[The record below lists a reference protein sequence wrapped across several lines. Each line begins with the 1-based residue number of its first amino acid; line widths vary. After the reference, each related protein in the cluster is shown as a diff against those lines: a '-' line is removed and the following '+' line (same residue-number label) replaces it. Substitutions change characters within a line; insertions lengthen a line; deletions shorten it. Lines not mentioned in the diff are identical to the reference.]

1 MRLRSLLW
9 GVTLIPN
16 NGQMQ
21 MDMTRF
27 DTARPDLRHL
37 RWRRW
42 TAGALLLLT
51 YVGGCTPLNEEG
63 SSISRGDRA
72 FAKGD
77 IEEALA
83 EYKLALRQGA
93 SDAMTY
99 ARVAHTYVALKRID
113 EAREYYRLAVAQD
126 STLVDQALSDFVH
139 LAREEDRGGDRNG
152 MASAVETAVEFRP
165 GVNFE
170 DLALPLAQHYSDVG
184 EYGRAL
190 PFYQKALAAID
201 PDSLPRLLFEAAVAY
216 DEVGDCE
223 TAVIYYRQY
232 RDYLP
237 QQRRTEVHWRLGHCS
252 FQLAQASL
260 EKGDGEQALE
270 HLEMLLEI
278 KEPRNRLAR
287 AYFMKGEI
295 LGRRGECEAALE
307 AFQRVPVEDP
317 SGNSAVVDSAELRIE
332 QIRFGGRFDRSF
344 QRLRAG
350 TVSGSCFP
358 PEGPVRRGFPGMG
371 G

>member
-1 MRLRSLLW
+1 VWLRSLLW
-9 GVTLIPN
+9 GGTLIPN
-16 NGQMQ
+16 TGQTQ

-37 RWRRW
+37 GRRRR
-42 TAGALLLLT
+42 TAGALLLLLLT

-99 ARVAHTYVALKRID
+99 ARVAHTYVVLKRID

-165 GVNFE
+165 GVNLVKKLGE
-170 DLALPLAQHYSDVG
+170 LTQQVPL
-184 EYGRAL
+184 
-190 PFYQKALAAID
+190 F
-201 PDSLPRLLFEAAVAY
+201 
-216 DEVGDCE
+216 
-223 TAVIYYRQY
+223 
-232 RDYLP
+232 
-237 QQRRTEVHWRLGHCS
+237 
-252 FQLAQASL
+252 
-260 EKGDGEQALE
+260 
-270 HLEMLLEI
+270 
-278 KEPRNRLAR
+278 
-287 AYFMKGEI
+287 
-295 LGRRGECEAALE
+295 
-307 AFQRVPVEDP
+307 
-317 SGNSAVVDSAELRIE
+317 
-332 QIRFGGRFDRSF
+332 
-344 QRLRAG
+344 
-350 TVSGSCFP
+350 
-358 PEGPVRRGFPGMG
+358 
-371 G
+371 